1 MYNVPSVVIMWHF
14 DMIARRFAFGKHF
27 LIFAGANCAIFFWEL
42 IKKRAEYMAAKC
54 REYECR
60 NLNLKFHVAE
70 VISMGMEELTRD
82 QFKGVR
88 TDLAL
93 EVHEKNQENIRRSGT
108 ATTYPYAEGVEVT
121 EDGNKDIHVT
131 RVRITS
137 PAGEKNIGKPM
148 GNYITLDVP
157 RLKENDRDL
166 YEMTCRAVAFE
177 LQQLLKLKEN
187 DTVLVVGLGNWNITP
202 DALGP
207 KVVSYLMVTRHLHEY
222 LPEQIDDG
230 VRPVCAIAPGV
241 LGLTG
246 IETSDIVQGVVN
258 QVRPALVIAIDS
270 LASRKMNRI
279 NTTIQIADTGISPGS
294 GVGNRRGELSEK
306 TLGVPVIAIGVPTVV
321 DAATMANDTIE
332 LVIDSLMAQ
341 SDKGSDFYRMLKE
354 MDQNEKYDL
363 IREVL
368 EPYGGNLV
376 VTPKEMDEVIDRVSK
391 VIANGINLALHRNI
405 GFDDIDRYLQ

>member
-1 MYNVPSVVIMWHF
+1 MDEFRS
-14 DMIARRFAFGKHF
+14 
-27 LIFAGANCAIFFWEL
+27 
-42 IKKRAEYMAAKC
+42 
-54 REYECR
+54 
-60 NLNLKFHVAE
+60 
-70 VISMGMEELTRD
+70 
-82 QFKGVR
+82 VR

-93 EVHEKNQENIRRSGT
+93 EVYEKNKEVQKRSGHESLK
-108 ATTYPYAEGVEVT
+108 PHGGGVEVT
-121 EDGNKDIHVT
+121 EDGNENIHVT
-131 RVRITS
+131 RVKITS
-137 PAGEKNIGKPM
+137 PEGEKSIGKPM
-148 GNYITLDVP
+148 GNYITLDIP

-166 YEMTCRAVAFE
+166 YEDTCRALAYE
-177 LQQLLKLKEN
+177 LQKIIKLEDK

-207 KVVSYLMVTRHLHEY
+207 KASAYLMVTRHLHEY

-246 IETSDIVQGVVN
+246 IETGDIVKGVTEKVK
-258 QVRPALVIAIDS
+258 PALVIAIDA

-294 GVGNRRGELSEK
+294 GVGNKRAELSEK
-306 TLGVPVIAIGVPTVV
+306 TMGVPVIAIGVPTVV

-332 LVIDSLMAQ
+332 LVIDSLMTQ
-341 SDKGSDFYRMLKE
+341 SGADNDFYKMLK
-354 MDQNEKYDL
+354 NLGEKDKYSL
-363 IREVL
+363 IKEVL

-376 VTPKEMDEVIDRVSK
+376 VTPKEMDEVIERVSK
-391 VIANGINLALHRNI
+391 VVANGINLALHKNI